1 VNKIPK
7 YMNDR
12 EVASIFAMSQQWV
25 RGQRFKRAHG
35 LPHVLT
41 IDAVRIGTSRR
52 YLVDDVAK
60 LAESIA
66 SCGLADGAQA

>member
-1 VNKIPK
+1 MNSIPN

-12 EVASIFAMSQQWV
+12 QVASIFAMSQQWV

-41 IDAVRIGTSRR
+41 IDAVHIGTSRR
-52 YLVDDVAK
+52 YLAADVAM
-60 LAESIA
+60 LADIIA
-66 SCGLADGAQA
+66 SSGRADGAQK